1 MNELRIYENLEFGKV
16 RTMEINGEPYFV
28 AKDVAEI
35 LGYAKPENALT
46 THVDKDDTLKQG
58 VTDSL
63 GRTQNTTLINES
75 GLYSLIFSSKI
86 LKAKQFKRW
95 VTHEVLPSIRQ
106 TGSYSTLQAPV
117 SDFDSLSR
125 RIEVLEKEALL
136 RRVDALE
143 TAYQNEDDYGS
154 KCYRSVGQVPAHIIA
169 ALNVMI
175 DSGQTIGFMLDF
187 LEDNHIWLSN
197 RGLKEYIRKRK
208 ADKCGY

>member
-1 MNELRIYENLEFGKV
+1 MNNIDVWKYNDTTI
-16 RTMEINGEPYFV
+16 RTIAVKNEIWWV
-28 AKDVAEI
+28 LKDVCDVLELSNSRIVADRLDEDERRKFD
-35 LGYAKPENALT
+35 LPR
-46 THVDKDDTLKQG
+46 QG
-58 VTDSL
+58 ETWF
-63 GRTQNTTLINES
+63 INES
-75 GLYSLIFSSKI
+75 GLYNVI
-86 LKAKQFKRW
+86 LRSDKPQAKPFKRW

-106 TGSYSTLQAPV
+106 TGSYSTLQASV
-117 SDFDSLSR
+117 SDFDSISS

-197 RGLKEYIRKRK
+197 KTLKEYIRKRK

>member
-1 MNELRIYENLEFGKV
+1 MDGIRILNFNNSEIRVIEENSEIWWVLADICKTLELSNASI
-16 RTMEINGEPYFV
+16 V
-28 AKDVAEI
+28 ANRLDEDEVTKLD
-35 LGYAKPENALT
+35 LGGQTGITN
-46 THVDKDDTLKQG
+46 
-58 VTDSL
+58 
-63 GRTQNTTLINES
+63 LINES
-75 GLYSLIFSSKI
+75 GLYNVI
-86 LKAKQFKRW
+86 LRSDKPQAKPFKRW

-106 TGSYSTLQAPV
+106 TGSYSSLQASV

-125 RIEVLEKEALL
+125 RIKVLEKEALL

-154 KCYRSVGQVPAHIIA
+154 KCYRSVGQIPAHIIA